1 MTDIPYLEISNAPL
15 TAHDLC
21 DEQLPFA
28 ISHLF
33 AVVTTFVFRQ
43 ILLIILISDTF
54 SLEFVSSPPQFFL
67 FITFSIIGFSTSS
80 LLAMSFMAFDNL
92 CC

>member
-1 MTDIPYLEISNAPL
+1 M
-15 TAHDLC
+15 
-21 DEQLPFA
+21 
-28 ISHLF
+28 
-33 AVVTTFVFRQ
+33 FRQ
-43 ILLIILISDTF
+43 TLLIILISDTF

>member
-1 MTDIPYLEISNAPL
+1 MRFWSTETYRIHARTIFCYNILQTSWRYEI
-15 TAHDLC
+15 
-21 DEQLPFA
+21 
-28 ISHLF
+28 
-33 AVVTTFVFRQ
+33 VTTFVFRQ

-80 LLAMSFMAFDNL
+80 LLAMSLMAFDNL

>member
-1 MTDIPYLEISNAPL
+1 MS
-15 TAHDLC
+15 
-21 DEQLPFA
+21 
-28 ISHLF
+28 
-33 AVVTTFVFRQ
+33 RQ
-43 ILLIILISDTF
+43 TLLIILISFRHIF
-54 SLEFVSSPPQFFL
+54 SMELVSSPPQFFL

>member
-1 MTDIPYLEISNAPL
+1 MS
-15 TAHDLC
+15 
-21 DEQLPFA
+21 
-28 ISHLF
+28 
-33 AVVTTFVFRQ
+33 RQ
-43 ILLIILISDTF
+43 TLLIILISFRHIF
-54 SLEFVSSPPQFFL
+54 SMELVSLPPQFFL